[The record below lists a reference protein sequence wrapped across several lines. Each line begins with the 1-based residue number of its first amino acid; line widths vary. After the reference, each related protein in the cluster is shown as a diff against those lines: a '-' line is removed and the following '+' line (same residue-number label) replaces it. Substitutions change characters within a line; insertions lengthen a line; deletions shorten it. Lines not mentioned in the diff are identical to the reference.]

1 MLALDGQRAK
11 AGGLWL
17 LAAFAGLVTVACSA
31 SRERDARAAGSRR
44 AAVEVNPV
52 RTPPRPGANL
62 RYPSAG
68 PGR

>member
-1 MLALDGQRAK
+1 MLALDGRRAK

-17 LAAFAGLVTVACSA
+17 LAAV
-31 SRERDARAAGSRR
+31 D
-44 AAVEVNPV
+44 VNPV